1 MFEFPLNSAPYFDE
15 SNQKLVLE
23 ILASNI
29 TNIEPLP
36 LPPVIDL
43 ENDTFAVVIDDNAA
57 AKYTSYSPRMHALL
71 FGEMTKYMKDDFKFE
86 LKVKD
91 IGNPAG
97 EKNKIYNILIKC
109 GYCEKPVQ

>member
-1 MFEFPLNSAPYFDE
+1 
-15 SNQKLVLE
+15 
-23 ILASNI
+23 
-29 TNIEPLP
+29 
-36 LPPVIDL
+36 
-43 ENDTFAVVIDDNAA
+43 
-57 AKYTSYSPRMHALL
+57 MHALL